1 MNPVLRALMSVGD
14 QTLFWLA
21 LAVHLLL
28 CMLAASLAWLLQ
40 PRAYRT
46 QPRSTWLLYFC
57 FSFMLPILGAIG
69 VVAVVRASLRQS
81 DERLGVAKPI
91 SVDLPEY
98 DVQTKEVNRSGQG
111 AIRSRLD
118 HAVPAAIRMQSLL
131 TLQSVPTRVA
141 NPILEDL
148 LGDTTDD
155 VRLVAFGMLDA
166 EEKKISSNIQIERE
180 NLKVAMTPEQTFNCQ
195 KHLAE
200 LNWELIYGSL
210 AQGELRKHTLKV
222 ALSHV
227 HEAEA
232 LGLPANSGLTFL
244 KGRILLA
251 MGDIDAAKSALEA
264 GVALGQPL
272 SSVLPYLAEI
282 AFDRRD
288 FATVRQLM
296 ATIDGMNIAS
306 KTRAVADI
314 WSGRGQELRTNDRRF
329 LPHV

>member
-1 MNPVLRALMSVGD
+1 MVSGNVA
-14 QTLFWLA
+14 LFWEA
-21 LAVHLLL
+21 LAVHLLICVL
-28 CMLAASLAWLLQ
+28 TASLAYHLQ
-40 PRAYRT
+40 PREYRT
-46 QPRSTWLLYFC
+46 ARLATWMLF
-57 FSFMLPILGAIG
+57 FSFAFMLPVVGALG
-69 VVAVVRASLRQS
+69 VLFLVRSSLKKS
-81 DERLGVAKPI
+81 DERLGMAKPV
-91 SVDLPEY
+91 SVQLPEY
-98 DVQTKEVNRSGQG
+98 DVQSKEVSRSGQG

-118 HAVPAAIRMQSLL
+118 AAVPAAIRMQSLL
-131 TLQSVPTRVA
+131 TLQSVPNRVA

-166 EEKKISSNIQIERE
+166 EEKKISSHIQIERD
-180 NLKVAMTPEQTFNCQ
+180 NLLAAMTPQQSFNCR

-200 LNWELIYGSL
+200 LHWELIYGSL
-210 AQGELRKHTLKV
+210 AQGELRKHTLGV
-222 ALSHV
+222 ALGHV
-227 HEAEA
+227 QDAEA

-251 MGDIDAAKSALEA
+251 LADVDGAKEALQA
-264 GVALGQPL
+264 SLDLGQPL
-272 SSVLPYLAEI
+272 SSVTPYLAEI

-296 ATIDGMNIAS
+296 GKIDGLNIAS

-314 WSGRGQELRTNDRRF
+314 WSGRGQDLRTNDRRF